1 MGELRPILFQ
11 KGRDEMQLIN
21 NIPVWGPPDE
31 GALSQIKT
39 CAKTAD
45 KVALMADHHKGYA
58 VPIGGVVAYRNS
70 ISPSGVGYDIA
81 CGNKAVL
88 LDMPGSALRA
98 NIGKIMDNVWQTISF
113 GIGRRNAEQVDHRLF
128 ESPAW
133 KCEAAASLK
142 QMAREQLGTVGSGN
156 HYIDLFTDEK
166 DRVWI
171 GVHFGSRGLGHKI
184 ATWFLKK
191 AGAKD
196 GMDVD
201 PCVIDANSD
210 IGDQYIK
217 CMHLGGEYAYAGR
230 DWVCQKVAGLL
241 GASIVEEVHNHHN
254 FAWRE
259 THGGEEYWVVRKG
272 ATPAFPGQKGFV
284 GGTMGETSVILE
296 GVENE
301 EAKHSLYSTVHG
313 AGRVM
318 GRMEAKGKM
327 DRKTGQVLR
336 PGKVTQEMM
345 QGWLRKA
352 NVELRGAGLDE
363 SPDCYKRLSE
373 VLAEHGESIRIL
385 HTLTPVGVAMAGANE
400 FDPYKD

>member
-1 MGELRPILFQ
+1 MKFVDGIPI
-11 KGRDEMQLIN
+11 
-21 NIPVWGPPDE
+21 WGTPDE
-31 GALSQIKT
+31 GAVSQIKT

-58 VPIGGVVAYRNS
+58 VPIGGVVAYRDS

-88 LDMPGSALRA
+88 LDMPGTSLRA
-98 NIGKIMDNVWQTISF
+98 DIKTIMDEVWNTISF
-113 GIGRRNAEQVDHRLF
+113 GVGRRNAERVDHSLF
-128 ESPAW
+128 DSGTW
-133 KCEAAASLK
+133 KCQAAAPLK
-142 QMAREQLGTVGSGN
+142 EMARQQLGTVGSGN
-156 HYIDLFTDEK
+156 HYVDLFTDEL

-171 GVHFGSRGLGHKI
+171 GVHFGSRGLGHKT
-184 ATWFLKK
+184 ATWFLKQ

-196 GMDVD
+196 GMDVE
-201 PCVIDANSD
+201 PCVISAGSD
-210 IGDQYIK
+210 LGAQYIE
-217 CMHLGGEYAYAGR
+217 CMNLAGQFAYAGR
-230 DWVCQKVAGLL
+230 DWVCGRVASIL
-241 GASIVEEVHNHHN
+241 GAPIVEEVHNHHN

-259 THGGEEYWVVRKG
+259 THDEEELWVVRKG

-301 EAKHSLYSTVHG
+301 NAKYSLYSTVHG

-318 GRMEAKGKM
+318 GRMEAKGKV
-327 DRKTGQVLR
+327 DRKTGEVR
-336 PGKVTQEMM
+336 RAGRVTQEMM
-345 QGWLRKA
+345 DGWLMRA

-363 SPDCYKRLSE
+363 SPDCYKRLPD
-373 VLAEHGESIRIL
+373 VLAEHGDSIKIL

-400 FDPYKD
+400 HDPYKD